1 MVKLSVS
8 HTSFF
13 WTRTGSF
20 MIRLL
25 SPFLLILLFSG
36 CSSLGER
43 DHTSDWDAQKLFSEA
58 NASLKSEDYT
68 RAIDLYHKLAIRY
81 PFGEHTEQAQLNIA
95 YAYYRAD
102 ERLAA
107 IAAANEFIRFHPRHP
122 SVAYAHYLK
131 GLINFNPSSNFLDR
145 IMPTDVAQRDPG
157 STINAYHDFAKVVN
171 DFPDS
176 PYAKD
181 ARQRMLYLRNNLAR
195 IEIHIANFY
204 LKRGAYLAAANRA
217 NYVVQHFQRTLS
229 VKPALDIMV
238 KAYSILGLDKL
249 AADARK
255 VLALNEANGSL
266 LSESALPKDP
276 SWLRDA
282 WQFLELDKN

>member
-1 MVKLSVS
+1 
-8 HTSFF
+8 
-13 WTRTGSF
+13 

-25 SPFLLILLFSG
+25 TPFLLVLLVSG
-36 CSSLGER
+36 CSSLGDR
-43 DHTSDWDAQKLFSEA
+43 DHTTDWDALKLYSEA
-58 NASLKSEDYT
+58 NASLKSEDYS

-81 PFGEHTEQAQLNIA
+81 PFGDQTEQAQLNMA
-95 YAYYRAD
+95 YAYYRSD

-107 IAAANEFIRFHPRHP
+107 IAAANDFIRFHPRHP
-122 SVAYAHYLK
+122 AVAYAHYLK
-131 GLINFNPSSNFLDR
+131 GLINFNPSSNLLDR
-145 IMPTDVAQRDPG
+145 LMPTDAAQRDPG
-157 STINAYHDFAKVVN
+157 SALDAYRDFAKVVQ

-181 ARQRMLYLRNNLAR
+181 ARQRLLYLRNNLAR

-217 NYVVQHFQRTLS
+217 NYVVQHYQRTLS
-229 VKPALDIMV
+229 VKPALDIMI
-238 KAYSILGLDKL
+238 KAYTLLGLDKL
-249 AADARK
+249 AADARH
-255 VLALNEANGSL
+255 VLALNQSNGSL
-266 LSESALPKDP
+266 VTESDLPSEP